1 MPRKSAA
8 KAAKPGNR
16 GKSAKPAEPVKPVK
30 KTTAIREKMRKAAI
44 ISHIASEAGLTHN
57 QVDAVL
63 EELTVLMQRHLKK
76 RSVGEFTLPG
86 LLKIRNVKQ
95 PATKRRMGRNP
106 RTGEQVE
113 IAAKPAYTRVRL
125 KALKALRDMPLS

>member
-8 KAAKPGNR
+8 KAAKQGNR
-16 GKSAKPAEPVKPVK
+16 GKPGKPAKPTK

-57 QVDAVL
+57 QVDSVL

-86 LLKIRNVKQ
+86 LLKIRTVKQ

-106 RTGEQVE
+106 RTGEQIEV
-113 IAAKPAYTRVRL
+113 AAKPAYTRVRL
-125 KALKALRDMPLS
+125 KALKGLRDMPLS